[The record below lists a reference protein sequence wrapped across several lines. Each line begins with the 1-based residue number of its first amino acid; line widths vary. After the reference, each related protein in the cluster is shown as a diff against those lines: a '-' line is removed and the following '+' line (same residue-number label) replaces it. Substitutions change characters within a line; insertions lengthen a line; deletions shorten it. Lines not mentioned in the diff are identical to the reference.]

1 MAAAGV
7 ALKAGAAVSLADR
20 LYRFLWNRQRA
31 PSAWARHVYKRLA
44 RRGIAPDAPFT
55 REFFG
60 LIYQG
65 NLRNNVDFDVY
76 FYGAF
81 EKPLLFFLRDAM
93 HSLGC
98 ALTRGQCVF
107 VDVGANVGQHSLFM
121 AAHGARVYAF
131 EPFAPV
137 REQLQRQLDA
147 NRLAQVSVYPV
158 GLGDENSRLPFF
170 APSGSNSGIG
180 SFDPGTAATGNRCIG
195 ELALARADDYFP
207 KQAIERIDLVKID
220 VEGFEKMT
228 LAGMRETLRR
238 TRPVIVCELTYGKAL
253 SLATLEEL
261 RDHLP
266 EGYSLFA
273 FDTRKADGSKARRRG
288 ARSRLSGE
296 YRIIPFTGL
305 LQWGQDDVIAC
316 PDEKTALLPRANSH
330 PDPAPQSAG

>member
-1 MAAAGV
+1 
-7 ALKAGAAVSLADR
+7 VSLADR
-20 LYRFLWNRQRA
+20 IYRFLWNRQRA

-44 RRGIAPDAPFT
+44 RRGLAPDAPFT

-60 LIYQG
+60 LNYQG

-81 EKPLLFFLRDAM
+81 EKPLLTFLRDAM
-93 HSLGC
+93 RNPGC
-98 ALTRGQCVF
+98 APAPGQCVF
-107 VDVGANVGQHSLFM
+107 VDIGANVGQHSLFM

-147 NRLAQVSVYPV
+147 NRLADVSVYPV
-158 GLGDENSRLPFF
+158 GLGNENSRQPFF
-170 APSGSNSGIG
+170 APSGNNAGIG
-180 SFDPGTAATGNRCIG
+180 SFDPGTAAKGNRCIG
-195 ELALARADDYFP
+195 ELALVRADDYFP
-207 KQAIERIDLVKID
+207 EQGIERIDLVKID

-238 TRPVIVCELTYGKAL
+238 TRPVIVCELTYGTAL

-266 EGYSLFA
+266 AGYSLFT
-273 FDTRKADGSKARRRG
+273 FDTRKADGSKARRRD
-288 ARSRLSGE
+288 ARSRSSGA

-305 LQWGQDDVIAC
+305 LQRGQDDVIAC
-316 PDEKTALLPRANSH
+316 PDEKRALLPRANSRM
-330 PDPAPQSAG
+330 AQSEG

>member
-1 MAAAGV
+1 MG
-7 ALKAGAAVSLADR
+7 LADR
-20 LYRFLWNRQRA
+20 LYRFLWNRHRA
-31 PSAWARHVYKRLA
+31 PSAWARHVYKHLD
-44 RRGIAPDAPFT
+44 RRGIAPDAPFS

-81 EKPLLFFLRDAM
+81 EKPLLFFLGDAM
-93 HSLGC
+93 RKLGC
-98 ALTRGQCVF
+98 APAPGQWVF

-121 AAHGARVYAF
+121 AAQGARVHAF

-137 REQLQRQLDA
+137 REQLLRQLDA
-147 NRLAQVSVYPV
+147 NRLSHVSVYPV
-158 GLGDENSRLPFF
+158 GLGDKNSRLPFF
-170 APSGSNSGIG
+170 APSGSNAGIG
-180 SFDPGTAATGNRCIG
+180 SFDPGTAAKGNRCIG

-207 KQAIERIDLVKID
+207 KQPIERIDLVKID

-228 LAGMRETLRR
+228 LAGMRETLRT

-261 RDHLP
+261 RGHLP
-266 EGYSLFA
+266 QGYSLFT
-273 FDTRKADGSKARRRG
+273 FDKRKADGSKARRRD
-288 ARSRLSGE
+288 ARSRASGE

-305 LQWGQDDVIAC
+305 LQRGQDDIIAC

-330 PDPAPQSAG
+330 PAQSGG

>member
-1 MAAAGV
+1 MAAVGV
-7 ALKAGAAVSLADR
+7 ALKGGAAVSLADR
-20 LYRFLWNRQRA
+20 LYRFLWNRHRA

-93 HSLGC
+93 RNLGRVP
-98 ALTRGQCVF
+98 APGQCVF

-137 REQLQRQLDA
+137 REQLQRQFDA
-147 NRLAQVSVYPV
+147 NRLAQVSVHPV

-170 APSGSNSGIG
+170 APSGSNAGIG

-195 ELALARADDYFP
+195 ELALVRADDYFP

-228 LAGMRETLRR
+228 LAGMRETLGR
-238 TRPVIVCELTYGKAL
+238 TRPVIVCELTYGKVL

-266 EGYSLFA
+266 EGYSLFT
-273 FDTRKADGSKARRRG
+273 FDKRKADGSKARRRD
-288 ARSRLSGE
+288 ARSRSSGE
-296 YRIIPFTGL
+296 YRIVPFTGL
-305 LQWGQDDVIAC
+305 LQRGQDDVIAC

-330 PDPAPQSAG
+330 PASQSAG